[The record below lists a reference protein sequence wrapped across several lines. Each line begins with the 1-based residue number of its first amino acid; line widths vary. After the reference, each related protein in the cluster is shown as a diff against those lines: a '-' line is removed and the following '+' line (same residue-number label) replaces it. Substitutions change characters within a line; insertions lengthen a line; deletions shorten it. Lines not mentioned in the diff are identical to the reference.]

1 MNFNRA
7 LHTIIIPM
15 PMDISTPKI
24 GSNSTWSLEY
34 RKQSN
39 IPYIELYV

>member
-1 MNFNRA
+1 MKLNFECKRVVNFNRA

-34 RKQSN
+34 RK
-39 IPYIELYV
+39 